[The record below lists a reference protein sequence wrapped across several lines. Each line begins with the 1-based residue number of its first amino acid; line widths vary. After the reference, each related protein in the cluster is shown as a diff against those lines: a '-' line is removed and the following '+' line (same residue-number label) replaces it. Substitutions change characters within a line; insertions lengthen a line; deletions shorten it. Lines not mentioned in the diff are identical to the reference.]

1 MASESKN
8 LISGIAAD
16 RSVVSPQRFQPVG
29 SAGISSVGLAF
40 QVGLVFALIMVAVWT
55 PPGRINTV
63 SNLFAALCIL
73 WFTVRSRYSVR
84 ELGLARPGSGAVV
97 AVMCGAFLIV
107 AIVLIGSA
115 MHNLGPAQRVPW
127 ERVWK
132 YALWALEQQFILQ
145 SFFYVRMESLLGSR
159 RAVWG
164 SSLLFSAAHLPSP
177 VLTFMSFIGGLLF
190 CEMFRRYRNIFPL
203 GLVHAALGLTI
214 AASLPDSLL
223 HHMRVGVGYLS
234 YRP

>member
-16 RSVVSPQRFQPVG
+16 RSVVSPQRFQPLA

-40 QVGLVFALIMVAVWT
+40 QVGLAFALIMVAVWT
-55 PPGRINTV
+55 SPGRINTV

-73 WFTVRSRYSVR
+73 WFTVCSRYSVF
-84 ELGLARPGSGAVV
+84 ELGLTQPGSGAVV
-97 AVMCGAFLIV
+97 TVMWGAFLMV
-107 AIVLIGSA
+107 AIVVIGSA
-115 MHNLGPAQRVPW
+115 LHNLGPAQRVPW

-177 VLTFMSFIGGLLF
+177 VLSFMSFIGGLLF

-203 GLVHAALGLTI
+203 GFVHAALGLTI

-223 HHMRVGVGYLS
+223 HHMRVGAGYLS

>member
-1 MASESKN
+1 MTVMW
-8 LISGIAAD
+8 G
-16 RSVVSPQRFQPVG
+16 
-29 SAGISSVGLAF
+29 
-40 QVGLVFALIMVAVWT
+40 ALLM
-55 PPGRINTV
+55 
-63 SNLFAALCIL
+63 
-73 WFTVRSRYSVR
+73 
-84 ELGLARPGSGAVV
+84 
-97 AVMCGAFLIV
+97 V
-107 AIVLIGSA
+107 AIVVIGSA
-115 MHNLGPAQRVPW
+115 LHNLGPAQRVPW

-145 SFFYVRMESLLGSR
+145 SFFYVRMESVLGSR

-177 VLTFMSFIGGLLF
+177 VLSFMSFIGGLLF

-203 GLVHAALGLTI
+203 GFVHAALGLTI

-223 HHMRVGVGYLS
+223 HHMRVGIGYLL

>member
-16 RSVVSPQRFQPVG
+16 RSVVSPQRLQPVA

-73 WFTVRSRYSVR
+73 WFTVRGRYSVF

-97 AVMCGAFLIV
+97 TVVCGAFLMV
-107 AIVLIGSA
+107 ATVVIGSA

-177 VLTFMSFIGGLLF
+177 VLSFMSFIGGLLF

-203 GLVHAALGLTI
+203 GFVHAALGLTI

-223 HHMRVGVGYLS
+223 HHMRVGIGYLL

>member
-16 RSVVSPQRFQPVG
+16 RSVVSPQRFPPAA
-29 SAGISSVGLAF
+29 SAGTSAVGLAF
-40 QVGLVFALIMVAVWT
+40 QVGLVFALIMLAVWT

-73 WFTVRSRYSVR
+73 WFTVCSRYSVF
-84 ELGLARPGSGAVV
+84 ELGLVRPGSGAVV
-97 AVMCGAFLIV
+97 TVVCGASLMV
-107 AIVLIGSA
+107 AIVVIGSA

-145 SFFYVRMESLLGSR
+145 SFFYVRMELLLGSR

-190 CEMFRRYRNIFPL
+190 CEIFRRYRNIFPL

-223 HHMRVGVGYLS
+223 HHMRVGIGYLL

>member
-16 RSVVSPQRFQPVG
+16 RSVVSPQRLQPVA

-73 WFTVRSRYSVR
+73 WFTVRGRYSVF

-97 AVMCGAFLIV
+97 TVVCGAFLMV
-107 AIVLIGSA
+107 ATVVIGSA

-132 YALWALEQQFILQ
+132 YVLWALEQQFILQ

-177 VLTFMSFIGGLLF
+177 VLSFMSFIGGLLF

-203 GLVHAALGLTI
+203 GFVHAALGLTI

-223 HHMRVGVGYLS
+223 HHMRVGIGYLL

>member
-16 RSVVSPQRFQPVG
+16 RSVVSPQRLQPVA

-84 ELGLARPGSGAVV
+84 ELGLTRPGSGAVATV
-97 AVMCGAFLIV
+97 VCGAFLVV
-107 AIVLIGSA
+107 AIVVIGSA
-115 MHNLGPAQRVPW
+115 IHNLGPAQRVPW
-127 ERVWK
+127 ERIWK

-164 SSLLFSAAHLPSP
+164 AALLFCLAHLPSP
-177 VLTFMSFIGGLLF
+177 VLTLMSFIGGLLF

-203 GLVHAALGLTI
+203 GLVHAVLGLTI

-223 HHMRVGVGYLS
+223 HHMRVGIGYLL